1 MQKTANQIKSEFE
14 LLASGHYQIHS
25 FLYAQE
31 FEQQAYEN
39 LIYPL
44 MLVYPLGG
52 SLSGTSYTR
61 NYRVVIADRVLK
73 SEGNELEVESDT
85 QLIALDTLAYW
96 MKLGTNERFSIT
108 SSNTITPFWE
118 KWGDEVTGHFVDIGI
133 EEFYDFNSCAIPL
146 SSAIPSP
153 SNPCKDARILI
164 NSVVYGNAP
173 SDTNFNVVV
182 KDQLG
187 ALVGSLIGGE
197 WIVNTGGSC
206 ADATYTI
213 EDSLG
218 NVLYTGTIPSGGS
231 VTEVIGNSTLN
242 VNKSDGTLISSRS
255 ILAEGTDSYNVGNS
269 SAVLKDED
277 GNVLSTTP
285 IKATETEDIVA
296 PNGDVSVNSVAF
308 DDVLSGGTLNIQVR
322 KSTGNDLIGSKQGQ
336 YWRIGD
342 STAVIKDSA
351 NNTLKSEA
359 IMATETENI
368 TINDSVAVIKN
379 SAGTTLKS
387 ENILAEATENI
398 SISDSVAVIKNS
410 AGTTLKSE
418 NILAQAS
425 ENITINDST
434 AVIKDSIGTTLK
446 TEPILAEASENIT
459 INDSSVNVNKS
470 NGTLISAVSV
480 KAENTAS
487 YNVVDSTITNS
498 DSTYDVDVKATES
511 LSLPDSQ
518 INVNSV
524 DSGDVVS
531 VKTIDVNLEDSLGA
545 PVVPTSV
552 GLVGN
557 TLTIEVPSSAPP
569 STGDYLVRFFD
580 IDGTI
585 LKEEYVDAGNS
596 ATAPSTPTYDSTY
609 LTFKEWNKTFSVINQ
624 DTDVGAIYDT
634 IDGKTYLFLR
644 ITNVSGLQPTL
655 QLNKSTTN
663 LMTINWGDATTNTT
677 STSGNVNITKT
688 AAYSAIGDYVVTI
701 EDSGAYGVNTGG
713 YILGNNVTYSSCLL
727 IAYLGVNFTT
737 ISASSFRANTA
748 LRVISLND
756 NITTINLFTFTD
768 TNGLLSIN
776 LPNSITTFNSG
787 FSTGLKTI
795 TIPLSITSLPSSVF
809 SGCSSLVNA
818 IIPSSINT
826 LGNTAFANCFSLRKI
841 DLSNITNLSGAGI
854 FATASSLE
862 SVILNNS
869 VTSIQSTLFQNC
881 TVLNSVNIPTSV
893 TSVAAQAFLNCNN
906 LKELEFPSTL
916 TSIATQAFQGCNSIL
931 EYTFLSTTPP
941 TLASTSAFA
950 SIKSTCKIYV
960 PDANVAAYQAATNWS
975 TYANYIYPLS
985 TKP

>member
-1 MQKTANQIKSEFE
+1 MQKTANEIKSSFE

-85 QLIALDTLAYW
+85 QLIALDVLAYW
-96 MKLGTNERFSIT
+96 MKLGQNERFSIT

-153 SNPCKDARILI
+153 TNPCKDARILI

-255 ILAEGTDSYNVGNS
+255 ILAEGTDSYNVGDS

-308 DDVLSGGTLNIQVR
+308 DDVLSGGTLNIEVR

-368 TINDSVAVIKN
+368 VVNDSVAVIKN
-379 SAGTTLKS
+379 S
-387 ENILAEATENI
+387 
-398 SISDSVAVIKNS
+398 V
-410 AGTTLKSE
+410 GTTLKSE
-418 NILAQAS
+418 NILAQA
-425 ENITINDST
+425 T
-434 AVIKDSIGTTLK
+434 
-446 TEPILAEASENIT
+446 ENIT
-459 INDSSVNVNKS
+459 INDSSV
-470 NGTLISAVSV
+470 
-480 KAENTAS
+480 E
-487 YNVVDSTITNS
+487 NS
-498 DSTYDVDVKATES
+498 DATYSVDVLAEGS
-511 LSLPDSQ
+511 LTLPDSQ

-557 TLTIEVPSSAPP
+557 TLTIEVPSGSSSFDLDLVDRFGNAFPTKQVTANATWDLRTLTPYDWADLYITLINAGLTTPQEDAIIDFVTDQISSGIWQKRHVIYPYIGGTSARHAINMRYPFDNVP
-569 STGDYLVRFFD
+569 SGQ
-580 IDGTI
+580 
-585 LKEEYVDAGNS
+585 
-596 ATAPSTPTYDSTY
+596 
-609 LTFKEWNKTFSVINQ
+609 LTFIGSPTHDANGV
-624 DTDVGAIYDT
+624 T
-634 IDGKTYLFLR
+634 IISGSGIISP
-644 ITNVSGLQPTL
+644 ITP
-655 QLNKSTTN
+655 K
-663 LMTINWGDATTNTT
+663 
-677 STSGNVNITKT
+677 NITANNLNVFHYCRTNNQTTGFGADWDANQFNATRHYASIRNNTSNNVDFACGNT
-688 AAYSAIGDYVVTI
+688 AITTFTSANSDGGWHMNGA
-701 EDSGAYGVNTGG
+701 SGTGNGRIIRNGNTGTP
-713 YILGNNVTYSSCLL
+713 LS
-727 IAYLGVNFTT
+727 
-737 ISASSFRANTA
+737 
-748 LRVISLND
+748 
-756 NITTINLFTFTD
+756 TFTD
-768 TNGLLSIN
+768 GGVNNNFRVFTMGCTLSPTN
-776 LPNSITTFNSG
+776 
-787 FSTGLKTI
+787 TI
-795 TIPLSITSLPSSVF
+795 
-809 SGCSSLVNA
+809 VNNALRNYAAWA
-818 IIPSSINT
+818 IGERLT
-826 LGNTAFANCFSLRKI
+826 DTQMADDYAQWQALQTAFSRQ
-841 DLSNITNLSGAGI
+841 
-854 FATASSLE
+854 
-862 SVILNNS
+862 V
-869 VTSIQSTLFQNC
+869 
-881 TVLNSVNIPTSV
+881 
-893 TSVAAQAFLNCNN
+893 
-906 LKELEFPSTL
+906 
-916 TSIATQAFQGCNSIL
+916 
-931 EYTFLSTTPP
+931 
-941 TLASTSAFA
+941 
-950 SIKSTCKIYV
+950 
-960 PDANVAAYQAATNWS
+960 
-975 TYANYIYPLS
+975 
-985 TKP
+985 

>member
-85 QLIALDTLAYW
+85 QLIALDVLAYW
-96 MKLGTNERFSIT
+96 MKLGQNERFSIT

-153 SNPCKDARILI
+153 TNPCKDARILI

-255 ILAEGTDSYNVGNS
+255 ILAEGTDSYNVGDS
-269 SAVLKDED
+269 SAVLKDES

-296 PNGDVSVNSVAF
+296 PNGDVSVNSVVF
-308 DDVLSGGTLNIQVR
+308 DDVLSGGTLNIEVL

-342 STAVIKDSA
+342 ST
-351 NNTLKSEA
+351 
-359 IMATETENI
+359 
-368 TINDSVAVIKN
+368 
-379 SAGTTLKS
+379 
-387 ENILAEATENI
+387 
-398 SISDSVAVIKNS
+398 
-410 AGTTLKSE
+410 
-418 NILAQAS
+418 
-425 ENITINDST
+425 
-434 AVIKDSIGTTLK
+434 
-446 TEPILAEASENIT
+446 
-459 INDSSVNVNKS
+459 
-470 NGTLISAVSV
+470 
-480 KAENTAS
+480 
-487 YNVVDSTITNS
+487 ITN
-498 DSTYDVDVKATES
+498 DATTPTYSEVVKATEG
-511 LSLPDSQ
+511 LVLPTQEIQNNGVASGFIPSVGT
-518 INVNSV
+518 INVTTNSAPT
-524 DSGDVVS
+524 SFTITGR
-531 VKTIDVNLEDSLGA
+531 TIDI
-545 PVVPTSV
+545 VVP
-552 GLVGN
+552 
-557 TLTIEVPSSAPP
+557 SATP
-569 STGDYLVRFFD
+569 TGDYLVRFFD

-596 ATAPSTPTYDSTY
+596 ATAPTNPTYDSTY
-609 LTFKEWNKTFSVINQ
+609 LTFDGWNNDFTNIQ
-624 DTDVGAIYDT
+624 HDLDVGAIYDT

-644 ITNVSGLQPTL
+644 ITDTTGLQPVL

-663 LMTINWGDATTNTT
+663 LMTIDWGDATTNTST
-677 STSGNVNITKT
+677 TSGNQNITKT
-688 AAYSAIGDYVVTI
+688 AAYSALGDYIVSI
-701 EDSGAYGVNTGG
+701 EDSGNFQVSTATG
-713 YILGNNVTYSSCLL
+713 YILGNNATYSSALL
-727 IAYLGVNFTT
+727 KIYMGSTMILTIGTNFTNHRSLS
-737 ISASSFRANTA
+737 IVSINKLSSVPNLAFSGC
-748 LRVISLND
+748 LSLIHCNLTSLT
-756 NITTINLFTFTD
+756 TTIAGTFD
-768 TNGLLSIN
+768 GCNSLKSISI
-776 LPNSITTFNSG
+776 PQTVTSITGNPFRNCFALQKLILTSVTSAGLSNSG
-787 FSTGLKTI
+787 FDS
-795 TIPLSITSLPSSVF
+795 
-809 SGCSSLVNA
+809 
-818 IIPSSINT
+818 
-826 LGNTAFANCFSLRKI
+826 CFSLEK
-841 DLSNITNLSGAGI
+841 
-854 FATASSLE
+854 
-862 SVILNNS
+862 VILNNS
-869 VTSIQSTLFQNC
+869 LSSMSNVGHFQFCRSLKSI
-881 TVLNSVNIPTSV
+881 NIPNTFTTIS
-893 TSVAAQAFLNCNN
+893 N
-906 LKELEFPSTL
+906 LFFGSCISLTELEFPDTL
-916 TSIATQAFQGCNSIL
+916 TSVGSNQAFGGCTSIL

-941 TLASTSAFA
+941 TNGSTNTFTGINAA
-950 SIKSTCKIYV
+950 CKIYV
-960 PDANVAAYQAATNWS
+960 PDANVAAYKAATNW
-975 TYANYIYPLS
+975 TVVANYIYPLS

>member
-1 MQKTANQIKSEFE
+1 MQKTANQIKSSFE

-146 SSAIPSP
+146 SGSIPSP
-153 SNPCKDARILI
+153 TNPCKDARILI

-197 WIVNTGGSC
+197 WIVNVGSVC

-255 ILAEGTDSYNVGNS
+255 ILAEGTDSYNVADS

-277 GNVLSTTP
+277 GNVLSTTS
-285 IKATETEDIVA
+285 IKATESKDIVA

-308 DDVLSGGTLNIQVR
+308 DDVLSGGTLDIEVL

-336 YWRIGD
+336 YWRIG
-342 STAVIKDSA
+342 
-351 NNTLKSEA
+351 
-359 IMATETENI
+359 
-368 TINDSVAVIKN
+368 
-379 SAGTTLKS
+379 
-387 ENILAEATENI
+387 
-398 SISDSVAVIKNS
+398 
-410 AGTTLKSE
+410 
-418 NILAQAS
+418 
-425 ENITINDST
+425 
-434 AVIKDSIGTTLK
+434 
-446 TEPILAEASENIT
+446 
-459 INDSSVNVNKS
+459 
-470 NGTLISAVSV
+470 
-480 KAENTAS
+480 
-487 YNVVDSTITNS
+487 DSTITNS

-557 TLTIEVPSSAPP
+557 TLTIEVPSGGGSYDIDTTDRFGNVLPTIIVSADTTLNWNSYDFADVYLSRLVNPP
-569 STGDYLVRFFD
+569 TGAQLTALYTFFD
-580 IDGTI
+580 DLITAGVFQKATSIHPIIGGTADDHKWNARYPYDKSNSPNLKYFGSPTHNANGISTNGTTNLIQTCFMPKNLPLNNKQVSIYKRNQTFNPAANQMYFQAGANNPIFFSIFHLTNNTLGLNTDSTFFQTTAITAAESQGLISLRRNAASGTNAQSLLRNGTI
-585 LKEEYVDAGNS
+585 LRS
-596 ATAPSTPTYDSTY
+596 
-609 LTFKEWNKTFSVINQ
+609 
-624 DTDVGAIYDT
+624 
-634 IDGKTYLFLR
+634 
-644 ITNVSGLQPTL
+644 
-655 QLNKSTTN
+655 
-663 LMTINWGDATTNTT
+663 
-677 STSGNVNITKT
+677 
-688 AAYSAIGDYVVTI
+688 
-701 EDSGAYGVNTGG
+701 
-713 YILGNNVTYSSCLL
+713 
-727 IAYLGVNFTT
+727 
-737 ISASSFRANTA
+737 
-748 LRVISLND
+748 
-756 NITTINLFTFTD
+756 
-768 TNGLLSIN
+768 
-776 LPNSITTFNSG
+776 
-787 FSTGLKTI
+787 
-795 TIPLSITSLPSSVF
+795 
-809 SGCSSLVNA
+809 
-818 IIPSSINT
+818 
-826 LGNTAFANCFSLRKI
+826 
-841 DLSNITNLSGAGI
+841 
-854 FATASSLE
+854 
-862 SVILNNS
+862 
-869 VTSIQSTLFQNC
+869 
-881 TVLNSVNIPTSV
+881 
-893 TSVAAQAFLNCNN
+893 
-906 LKELEFPSTL
+906 
-916 TSIATQAFQGCNSIL
+916 
-931 EYTFLSTTPP
+931 
-941 TLASTSAFA
+941 STSAFQA
-950 SIKSTCKIYV
+950 ETDAEINIGGGVFGSTTIVNGCPLDCSYV
-960 PDANVAAYQAATNWS
+960 YIGEALTSTQETDHYNIVQAIQTAFSRNV
-975 TYANYIYPLS
+975 
-985 TKP
+985 

>member
-1 MQKTANQIKSEFE
+1 MQKTANEIKSSFE

-153 SNPCKDARILI
+153 TNPCKDARILI

-197 WIVNTGGSC
+197 WIVNVGSVC

-255 ILAEGTDSYNVGNS
+255 ILAEGTDSYNVGDS

-285 IKATETEDIVA
+285 IKATESKDIVA

-308 DDVLSGGTLNIQVR
+308 DDVLSGGTLNIQVS

-336 YWRIGD
+336 YWRIG
-342 STAVIKDSA
+342 
-351 NNTLKSEA
+351 
-359 IMATETENI
+359 
-368 TINDSVAVIKN
+368 
-379 SAGTTLKS
+379 
-387 ENILAEATENI
+387 
-398 SISDSVAVIKNS
+398 
-410 AGTTLKSE
+410 
-418 NILAQAS
+418 
-425 ENITINDST
+425 
-434 AVIKDSIGTTLK
+434 
-446 TEPILAEASENIT
+446 
-459 INDSSVNVNKS
+459 
-470 NGTLISAVSV
+470 
-480 KAENTAS
+480 
-487 YNVVDSTITNS
+487 DSTITNS

-557 TLTIEVPSSAPP
+557 TLTIEVPTGGTPMNVDFSADKLTAFELEDITFTDLSDQTPTHW
-569 STGDYLVRFFD
+569 SWRFN
-580 IDGTI
+580 DGTTSI
-585 LKEEYVDAGNS
+585 LQNVTKSFSTLGFKNVTLLAG
-596 ATAPSTPTYDSTY
+596 
-609 LTFKEWNKTFSVINQ
+609 KI
-624 DTDVGAIYDT
+624 GA
-634 IDGKTYLFLR
+634 G
-644 ITNVSGLQPTL
+644 G
-655 QLNKSTTN
+655 
-663 LMTINWGDATTNTT
+663 
-677 STSGNVNITKT
+677 VNIKNNYIEILANYLSNLFGNPA
-688 AAYSAIGDYVVTI
+688 AAYSLRKLTPNSVY
-701 EDSGAYGVNTGG
+701 SGAAIRVRRSSDNTEQDINFVSSLANATIDTTALLTFVGAGNGFVTTIYNQNGSGEHLTQTTASSQPRIVLSGVVDTLNSLPSMVFDGSNNFMSGG
-713 YILGNNVTYSSCLL
+713 NILSIGLGNNMQSHAVTSM
-727 IAYLGVNFTT
+727 N
-737 ISASSFRANTA
+737 N
-748 LRVISLND
+748 N
-756 NITTINLFTFTD
+756 
-768 TNGLLSIN
+768 
-776 LPNSITTFNSG
+776 
-787 FSTGLKTI
+787 
-795 TIPLSITSLPSSVF
+795 
-809 SGCSSLVNA
+809 NA
-818 IIPSSINT
+818 IYAKALAAGLTNRYALLADSGST
-826 LGNTAFANCFSLRKI
+826 FSLLH
-841 DLSNITNLSGAGI
+841 DNVSNLVA
-854 FATASSLE
+854 
-862 SVILNNS
+862 
-869 VTSIQSTLFQNC
+869 QN
-881 TVLNSVNIPTSV
+881 
-893 TSVAAQAFLNCNN
+893 
-906 LKELEFPSTL
+906 
-916 TSIATQAFQGCNSIL
+916 TSIATLYANQRLFNQEFIRNTSNKLFVNNNNVATYIGSVGEVATRTTRFLLGAYSNATDTGEIL
-931 EYTFLSTTPP
+931 YLNGKVQELVIYIQP
-941 TLASTSAFA
+941 TLPNLS
-950 SIKSTCKIYV
+950 
-960 PDANVAAYQAATNWS
+960 NVNININAYYNVF
-975 TYANYIYPLS
+975 
-985 TKP
+985 

>member
-1 MQKTANQIKSEFE
+1 MQKTANEIKSSFE

-85 QLIALDTLAYW
+85 QLIALDVLAYW

-153 SNPCKDARILI
+153 TNPCKDARILI
-164 NSVVYGNAP
+164 NSVIYGNAP

-197 WIVNTGGSC
+197 WIVNTGGAC

-255 ILAEGTDSYNVGNS
+255 ILAEGTDSYNVGDS
-269 SAVLKDED
+269 SAVLKDES

-285 IKATETEDIVA
+285 IKATESKDIVA

-308 DDVLSGGTLNIQVR
+308 DDVLSGGTLDIEVL
-322 KSTGNDLIGSKQGQ
+322 KSTGNDQIGSKQGQ

-342 STAVIKDSA
+342 ST
-351 NNTLKSEA
+351 
-359 IMATETENI
+359 
-368 TINDSVAVIKN
+368 
-379 SAGTTLKS
+379 
-387 ENILAEATENI
+387 
-398 SISDSVAVIKNS
+398 
-410 AGTTLKSE
+410 
-418 NILAQAS
+418 
-425 ENITINDST
+425 
-434 AVIKDSIGTTLK
+434 
-446 TEPILAEASENIT
+446 
-459 INDSSVNVNKS
+459 
-470 NGTLISAVSV
+470 
-480 KAENTAS
+480 
-487 YNVVDSTITNS
+487 ITNS
-498 DSTYDVDVKATES
+498 DSSYDVDVKATES
-511 LSLPDSQ
+511 LFLPDSQ

-569 STGDYLVRFFD
+569 STGTYLVRFFD

-585 LKEEYVDAGNS
+585 LKEERRNAGQD
-596 ATAPSTPTYDSTY
+596 ATAPTDPDYDPTY
-609 LTFKEWNKTFSVINQ
+609 LTFAEWNQPFTNVQNDI
-624 DTDVGAIYDT
+624 DVGAIYDT
-634 IDGKTYLFLR
+634 IDGKSYLFLR
-644 ITNVSGLQPTL
+644 ITDTTGLQPTL

-663 LMTINWGDATTNTT
+663 LMTIDWGDATTNTT

-688 AAYSAIGDYVVTI
+688 AAYPSIGNYVVTI
-701 EDSGAYGVNTGG
+701 EDSGTHGVNTGG
-713 YILGNNVTYSSCLL
+713 YILGNNATYSRTL
-727 IAYLGVNFTT
+727 IKAYLGLTFITLGDSSMRILTSMSIISLSKNCGNLGFFSFQDSSALLAINIPNNITS
-737 ISASSFRANTA
+737 ISASSFSGCRSLKRAIITN
-748 LRVISLND
+748 
-756 NITTINLFTFTD
+756 NITTLNSNTFATCNSLVD
-768 TNGLLSIN
+768 FVFPNTITTLTGLIFSNCASLTKIK
-776 LPNSITTFNSG
+776 LPNSITSMGSAFTSCI
-787 FSTGLKTI
+787 SLETI
-795 TIPLSITSLPSSVF
+795 NIPNNITSLTEGFF
-809 SGCSSLVNA
+809 SGCSSLKEVVMSNA
-818 IIPSSINT
+818 IITINNQSFLNCFTLQSLEFSNT
-826 LGNTAFANCFSLRKI
+826 LTTITAFGQNFANCTSL
-841 DLSNITNLSGAGI
+841 
-854 FATASSLE
+854 
-862 SVILNNS
+862 
-869 VTSIQSTLFQNC
+869 
-881 TVLNSVNIPTSV
+881 
-893 TSVAAQAFLNCNN
+893 
-906 LKELEFPSTL
+906 
-916 TSIATQAFQGCNSIL
+916 L

-941 TLASTSAFA
+941 TLGSTTAFSGINA
-950 SIKSTCKIYV
+950 ACKIYV
-960 PDANVAAYQAATNWS
+960 PDASVAAYKAATNWS